1 MIGKI
6 LDLKQVI
13 KARASQ
19 YDRNANSFTTTFY
32 ATIETI
38 EDGKRYGLN
47 VRLEDYIKLA
57 VGDVIK
63 FDTDESGSELFR
75 FKLHKQI

>member
-47 VRLEDYIKLA
+47 VRPVSYTHLKL
-57 VGDVIK
+57 
-63 FDTDESGSELFR
+63 FDL
-75 FKLHKQI
+75 

>member
-32 ATIETI
+32 ATI